1 MKKEKA
7 IRKIKNVN
15 KHFTEKEIRKANK
28 HKKILVRFN
37 KNQSEIQ
44 ILKSHQ
50 FVKTEKLVNFS
61 IL

>member
-44 ILKSHQ
+44 ILKSH
-50 FVKTEKLVNFS
+50 
-61 IL
+61 